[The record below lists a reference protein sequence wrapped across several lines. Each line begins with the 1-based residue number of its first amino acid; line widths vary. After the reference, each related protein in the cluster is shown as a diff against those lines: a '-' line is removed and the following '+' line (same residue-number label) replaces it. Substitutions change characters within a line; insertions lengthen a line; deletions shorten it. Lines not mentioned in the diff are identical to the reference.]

1 MLFLNTPGS
10 SISSRPPVCFFFSV
24 IALAKELLPLIR
36 KFRHFYRL
44 IFLSPVEESLK
55 RFLGLCGEGY
65 KIPELGMGN

>member
-1 MLFLNTPGS
+1 MPLEVPYPPGPLF
-10 SISSRPPVCFFFSV
+10 VFFSV

-55 RFLGLCGEGY
+55 RFLGLWGEGY